1 MAALLFFIS
10 STTTFNDLL
19 AILALRPGNDAIISD
34 FRVEYE
40 TNHARLVGVD
50 LNTDYGKRLQQQ
62 VQQKKVSLRL
72 AVFQELLNGLSKP
85 KREHVFTQ
93 AEDIAHDWQCAI
105 CLCTEKNEVVQAPCK
120 NNHNFH
126 KECLTKWFHENE
138 TCPVCR
144 QDS

>member
-10 STTTFNDLL
+10 SSTTFDDLL

-50 LNTDYGKRLQQQ
+50 LNTDYGKRLHRQ

-105 CLCTEKNEVVQAPCK
+105 CLCTEQNEVVQSPCK
-120 NNHNFH
+120 NHTFH